1 MNGLAYKA
9 NAAEVFERLRLL
21 TARKAQDRIF
31 AAFILPTQAMK
42 DFQKQYSGDFSTE
55 YPDPGERIRFWDRH
69 LSERRLIE
77 DDSIP
82 AAYPSEFDQGLY
94 GGILGGD
101 VRFLSLPDDGYV
113 GSGWISSMVP
123 PLLADWSEFERLRF
137 SEDSIWYQRYLRQ
150 LRLMNDAA
158 RGKFGISHLIV
169 IDSFNFVYELVG
181 ATNTYLSMY
190 EAPERVREAIEFAY
204 DLNLKIHNTFF
215 DSVGLLE
222 GGTCSWVVPWI
233 PGRIICESL
242 DPFHMTSLRDFEKW
256 GREPLERLVG
266 QFDGAVLHLHANGW
280 YLLEAACS
288 LQGIQA
294 LLLVDEK
301 DHRPAIEIGHEL
313 RKRAG
318 DMPLSLL
325 ADYYDFAAKL
335 DAHQLP
341 GGVFYYVSGAPDA
354 CAVNRC
360 MEKVR
365 DFRV

>member
-9 NAAEVFERLRLL
+9 NAAEVFERLRQLI
-21 TARKAQDRIF
+21 ARKAQDRIF

-42 DFQKQYSGDFSTE
+42 DFQKQYSGGFSTE
-55 YPDPGERIRFWDRH
+55 YPDPEERIQFWDRH

-137 SEDSIWYQRYLRQ
+137 DGNSLWYQRYLRQ
-150 LRLMNDAA
+150 LRLMRDAA
-158 RGKFGISHLIV
+158 RGKYGISHLIV

-190 EAPERVREAIEFAY
+190 EAPARVKEAIEFAY
-204 DLNLKIHNTFF
+204 HLNLKIHNTFF
-215 DSVGLLE
+215 DSVGTLE

-233 PGRIICESL
+233 PGRIICESV
-242 DPFHMTSLRDFEKW
+242 DPFHMTSPRDFETLGKGAAGAIGESVRW
-256 GREPLERLVG
+256 RRVAPARQRLVPIG
-266 QFDGAVLHLHANGW
+266 GGLLAARHQGAAAGRREGPPAGDRDQSRVAQTCRGDAVEHAGG
-280 YLLEAACS
+280 LPGLCCEARRARVA
-288 LQGIQA
+288 GRR
-294 LLLVDEK
+294 LLL
-301 DHRPAIEIGHEL
+301 RL
-313 RKRAG
+313 RRA
-318 DMPLSLL
+318 
-325 ADYYDFAAKL
+325 
-335 DAHQLP
+335 
-341 GGVFYYVSGAPDA
+341 
-354 CAVNRC
+354 R
-360 MEKVR
+360 R
-365 DFRV
+365 

>member
-21 TARKAQDRIF
+21 IARKAQDRIF

-42 DFQKQYSGDFSTE
+42 DFQKQYAGGFSTE
-55 YPDPGERIRFWDRH
+55 YPDPEERIRFWDRH

-137 SEDSIWYQRYLRQ
+137 DENSLWYQRYLRQ
-150 LRLMNDAA
+150 LKLMRDAA

-190 EAPERVREAIEFAY
+190 EAPARVREAIEFAY
-204 DLNLKIHNTFF
+204 HLNLKIHNTFF
-215 DSVGLLE
+215 DSVGTLE

-233 PGRIICESL
+233 PGRIICESV
-242 DPFHMTSLRDFEKW
+242 DPFHMTSLRDFENAGGGSRW
-256 GREPLERLVG
+256 S
-266 QFDGAVLHLHANGW
+266 GW
-280 YLLEAACS
+280 SASTTARSCICTPTA
-288 LQGIQA
+288 GICW
-294 LLLVDEK
+294 K
-301 DHRPAIEIGHEL
+301 RPA
-313 RKRAG
+313 RC
-318 DMPLSLL
+318 
-325 ADYYDFAAKL
+325 AASRRCCWWTRRITGRRSRS
-335 DAHQLP
+335 ASSCGNAP
-341 GGVFYYVSGAPDA
+341 GT
-354 CAVNRC
+354 CR
-360 MEKVR
+360 
-365 DFRV
+365 